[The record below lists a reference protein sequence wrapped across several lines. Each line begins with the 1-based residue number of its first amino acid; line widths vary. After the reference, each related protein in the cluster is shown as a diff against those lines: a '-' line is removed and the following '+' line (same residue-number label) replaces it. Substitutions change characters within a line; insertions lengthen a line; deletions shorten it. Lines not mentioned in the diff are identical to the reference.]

1 LKSLKGATRKKGQDV
16 GMVSRIRQHQSR
28 EIVKSVK
35 ERRQSLIC
43 QTAVKPKTTTRG
55 RSRVTRQTRLAIQ
68 EFSYVDDLAVRD
80 TREVFVQRINVVED
94 FFQAEIALSS
104 TWHHI
109 GYRL

>member
-1 LKSLKGATRKKGQDV
+1 
-16 GMVSRIRQHQSR
+16 MVSRIRQHQSR
-28 EIVKSVK
+28 EIVESVK

-80 TREVFVQRINVVED
+80 AREVSIQRINDVED
-94 FFQAEIALSS
+94 FFQAEISLSS
-104 TWHHI
+104 TWRHI
-109 GYRL
+109 GY